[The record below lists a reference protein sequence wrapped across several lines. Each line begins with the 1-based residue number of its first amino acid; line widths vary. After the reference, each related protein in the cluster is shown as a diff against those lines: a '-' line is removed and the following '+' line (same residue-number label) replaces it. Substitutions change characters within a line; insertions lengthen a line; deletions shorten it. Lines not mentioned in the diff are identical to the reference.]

1 MGLAWNGGRNE
12 CECVCVGSLNV
23 KASRAASGTFL
34 CASDGAGSG
43 EGGGDV
49 PQLGPTCPAICFRS
63 PAVRTYKRSFERPR
77 NLPPAFIFRKRNA
90 NRTVRC

>member
-1 MGLAWNGGRNE
+1 M
-12 CECVCVGSLNV
+12 NV

-49 PQLGPTCPAICFRS
+49 PQLGPTCPAICF
-63 PAVRTYKRSFERPR
+63 KRKKQKKRFILGRVLDL
-77 NLPPAFIFRKRNA
+77 LPLSSITNTFHYVLNEK
-90 NRTVRC
+90 

>member
-1 MGLAWNGGRNE
+1 MGLAWNGVE
-12 CECVCVGSLNV
+12 TSVCVCVGGGGSLNV
-23 KASRAASGTFL
+23 KASRAASGTFR

-63 PAVRTYKRSFERPR
+63 PTVRTYKRSFERPR
-77 NLPPAFIFRKRNA
+77 NLPPPLYFP
-90 NRTVRC
+90 